1 MNIVAITPDR
11 ESYFL
16 PLKEHLDFPLKFL
29 SKVDWEEFMELR
41 PIAALILGDWE
52 YDLTE
57 FIRKCKSNRI
67 PTILLMDGTIE
78 WKHFFENPKW
88 SFGNN
93 EAPYFPVYC
102 DKIFVPG
109 ESTFRFL
116 EFFGNKG
123 KCEITGFPRLDNYN
137 EVNIQENVK
146 TIRTKK
152 ILGIMSGNTAGYT
165 EEQIK
170 QSKKLFED
178 IYFWSKAHLEFEVK
192 WRLRKG
198 FEKILD
204 VVIENDDSPS
214 LSDFINKVDA
224 IICQPSTATY
234 EAMLMGIPVA
244 LADYGIA
251 PNYMHAAW
259 EIHSTQQIDKV
270 IRELLNPSNL
280 KLSLQQQILN
290 DNIAFCGR
298 SAQICGLIINQM
310 IKIAKGLSATNWIFP
325 ERMAINAL
333 NKLKIE
339 NKDIQMCLFPHR
351 TSYKFTEITL
361 LEEDYAKIKQQNE
374 QLKYQLSRRS
384 IGFWMDRLIKK
395 ITK

>member
-11 ESYFL
+11 ENYIL
-16 PLKEHLDFPLKFL
+16 PLEEHLDFPLKFL
-29 SKVDWEEFMELR
+29 NKVDWDEFMKLC

-52 YDLTE
+52 YDLSE
-57 FIRKCKSNRI
+57 FIKKCTINKI

-78 WKHFFENPKW
+78 WKHFFDNPKW
-88 SFGNN
+88 SLGSN

-109 ESTFRFL
+109 ESSFKFL

-123 KCEITGFPRLDNYN
+123 KCEITGLPRLDNYSQ
-137 EVNIQENVK
+137 IDKKRTQG
-146 TIRTKK
+146 TKK

-178 IYFWSKAHLEFEVK
+178 IYLWSKAQLDCEVK

-198 FEKILD
+198 FDKILD
-204 VVIENDDSPS
+204 VTIENDNSAS
-214 LSDFINKVDA
+214 LVDFLKKVDA

-234 EAMLMGIPVA
+234 EAMLMDIPVA
-244 LADYGIA
+244 IADYSIA

-259 EIHSTQQIDKV
+259 EIHSTEQIDNIV
-270 IRELLNPSNL
+270 RELLNPSNL
-280 KLSLQQQILN
+280 KLCLQQQLLN

-298 SAQICGLIINQM
+298 SAQICSLIINQM
-310 IKIAKGLSATNWIFP
+310 IKISEKLSGTHWIFP
-325 ERMAINAL
+325 EMMALDIL
-333 NKLKIE
+333 EELDIKNK
-339 NKDIQMCLFPHR
+339 NIQIPIFPHR
-351 TSYKFTEITL
+351 TSYKFTEYTL
-361 LEEDYAKIKQQNE
+361 LEEEYIKIKRQNE
-374 QLKYQLSRRS
+374 KLKYQLSRRS
-384 IGFWMDRLIKK
+384 LGFWIDRLIQK